1 MTTRKD
7 QTMRDPNPIEEHPDN
22 VPDVID
28 DPTSPDEAEGDQ
40 TPAPDL
46 EDIEVEY
53 DEEDE
58 TDE

>member
-1 MTTRKD
+1 
-7 QTMRDPNPIEEHPDN
+7 MREPNPIEEHPDN